1 MEADG
6 FFSPGS
12 TFAPRMVLLTM
23 YEIVTNT
30 AGISKN
36 QERTALV
43 CKANGQRPAKTIMRK
58 KVSVRHCCNKY
69 QRNSIL
75 IGRYALN

>member
-30 AGISKN
+30 AAISKN

-43 CKANGQRPAKTIMRK
+43 CKGNGPRPAKTITREK
-58 KVSVRHCCNKY
+58 SVS
-69 QRNSIL
+69 S
-75 IGRYALN
+75 ALF

>member
-30 AGISKN
+30 AAISKN

-43 CKANGQRPAKTIMRK
+43 ARLTVRAQLKQSRPK
-58 KVSVRHCCNKY
+58 KVSGRHCFNKY

-75 IGRYALN
+75 IDRYALN

>member
-1 MEADG
+1 MEADD
-6 FFSPGS
+6 FLSSGS

-30 AGISKN
+30 AAISKN

-43 CKANGQRPAKTIMRK
+43 CKVTVSAQLNNHAQK
-58 KVSVRHCCNKY
+58 KCQFRIV
-69 QRNSIL
+69 L
-75 IGRYALN
+75 INISATAF

>member
-30 AGISKN
+30 AAISKN

-43 CKANGQRPAKTIMRK
+43 CKGNGPRPAKTITRK
-58 KVSVRHCCNKY
+58 KKCQFGIV
-69 QRNSIL
+69 L
-75 IGRYALN
+75 INISATAF